1 MQVLTSR
8 QLKKT
13 FANRLQKPGAIN
25 LIINGINISKIKSKI
40 NNVVT
45 RSEKI
50 LEKNSSAPN
59 FDFFKIPAITGIKA
73 EFIEPSAN
81 NLLNKFGSLNDIK
94 KASDTKPSTDNF
106 CN

>member
-1 MQVLTSR
+1 M
-8 QLKKT
+8 K
-13 FANRLQKPGAIN
+13 
-25 LIINGINISKIKSKI
+25 
-40 NNVVT
+40 
-45 RSEKI
+45 KI

-94 KASDTKPSTDNF
+94 KASDTKPAPIIFAINKSLTYPRILLKMLRNLILKLL
-106 CN
+106 